1 MQALER
7 LVNLVALLL
16 NSRQPVSFEWIRAE
30 LPAYEQDDLTSA
42 KRMFERDKDALRE
55 IGIPIELRA
64 TDVWEVDEGY
74 FIDKDRYY
82 LPEIDFTPEEVS
94 ALFVAALAPGE
105 QDAAEEGVRKLV
117 VGVDA
122 SALGELSSRPVALG
136 PGGGGARLGAIAGA
150 IQGRRAIRFGYR
162 DARGEDSRR
171 EIDPYGLVARAGQ
184 WYVVGFDHVRKEVR
198 AFRLSRF
205 ASDVSDAGEGSAPP
219 EGFGAAE
226 HVTSG
231 PWESEPGMEDATAV
245 VALSPDVAWW
255 ASGSDAKV
263 AADGWTRSRI
273 EVRNRETFLAW
284 VLSLGPDAEVL
295 EPPELRSAVVARLE
309 ELRAAG

>member
-1 MQALER
+1 MHALER

-16 NSRQPVSFEWIRAE
+16 NSRQPVSFERIRAE
-30 LPAYEQDDLTSA
+30 LPAYEQDDLASA

-55 IGIPIELRA
+55 IGIPIELRP

-105 QDAAEEGVRKLV
+105 EDAAEEGVRKLV

-136 PGGGGARLGAIAGA
+136 PGGGGARLGAVAGA
-150 IQGRRAIRFGYR
+150 IRARRAIRFGYR
-162 DARGEDSRR
+162 DARGGESER
-171 EIDPYGLVARAGQ
+171 EIDPYGLVARSGQ
-184 WYVVGFDHVRKEVR
+184 WYVVGLDHGRKDVR

-205 ASDVSDAGEGSAPP
+205 ASDVAFSGGGSAPP
-219 EGFGAAE
+219 QGFLAAE

-231 PWESEPGMEDATAV
+231 PWESEPGMEDAMAV
-245 VALSPDVAWW
+245 VALSQDVAWW

-263 AADGWTRSRI
+263 GPAGWTESRI
-273 EVRNRETFLAW
+273 QVRNRETFLAW
-284 VLSLGPDAEVL
+284 VLSLGPDAVVL
-295 EPPELRSAVVARLE
+295 EPPELRAAVVKRLE
-309 ELRAAG
+309 ELLAAG

>member
-1 MQALER
+1 MHALER

-16 NSRQPVSFEWIRAE
+16 NSRQPISFERIRSE

-42 KRMFERDKDALRE
+42 KRMFERDKDSLRE

-64 TDVWEVDEGY
+64 TDVWDVEEGY
-74 FIDKDRYY
+74 VIDKERYY
-82 LPEIDFTPEEVS
+82 LPEIDFTPEEIS
-94 ALFVAALAPGE
+94 ALFVAALAPGAE
-105 QDAAEEGVRKLV
+105 DAAEEGVRKLV

-136 PGGGGARLGAIAGA
+136 PDAGGARLGAVAGA
-150 IQGRRAIRFGYR
+150 IQDRRAIRFGYR
-162 DARGEDSRR
+162 DARGEASER
-171 EIDPYGLVARAGQ
+171 EIDPYGLLASSGQ
-184 WYVVGFDHVRKEVR
+184 WYVVGQDRSRGEVR

-205 ASDVSDAGEGSAPP
+205 ASDVSDAGEGSLPP
-219 EGFGAAE
+219 EGFRAAE

-231 PWESEPGMEDATAV
+231 PWDGGSGGEDTAAV

-255 ASGSDAKV
+255 ASGSDA
-263 AADGWTRSRI
+263 ALRPDGRTESSI
-273 EVRNRETFLAW
+273 LVRDRDTFLAW

-295 EPPELRSAVVARLE
+295 APE
-309 ELRAAG
+309 ELRTAVIERLKDASGSE